1 MAIRKERWY
10 DKVSDKEEEKYPVE
24 PIADSEPAN
33 EEDVKEALEELN
45 PSDDSMD
52 DNRG

>member
-1 MAIRKERWY
+1 MTVKNEKWY
-10 DKVSDKEEEKYPVE
+10 DKLADKEKEKYPVE
-24 PIADSEPAN
+24 PISSIKPAN

-45 PSDDSMD
+45 PSEDSMD

>member
-1 MAIRKERWY
+1 MIVTNEKWY

-24 PIADSEPAN
+24 PISDTETAN

-45 PSDDSMD
+45 PSEDSMD